1 MRIQAG
7 ALPVEEKMFY
17 YILKVAL
24 SAVVIVSVS
33 EVAKRSSLFGALIA
47 ALPLT
52 SLLAILWMYVEKVET
67 EKIAQLS
74 RSIFWLVLPS
84 LVFFLAFPYLLHRGL
99 HFWVSFVLSVT
110 MTIGIYFLL
119 LWILKA
125 YNISIL

>member
-1 MRIQAG
+1 
-7 ALPVEEKMFY
+7 MFY